1 MKVSEF
7 DYDLPEKLIAQR
19 PVEPRDASRLMTLDP
34 ATGAIAHRHF
44 RDLPDYLRPGDVL
57 VVNDTRVMPARL
69 FGQKETGGRVE
80 ILLLE
85 QDGDGIWRA
94 LVGGRKIGE
103 GLTVRLL
110 DHTGAPTDITAG
122 VVGAG
127 VESLRYLQ
135 FSEPVESW
143 VESLGYPPLPPYIH
157 ETLDDPER
165 YQTIYARETGS
176 SAAPTAGLHFTPDLL
191 FQLRDMGVLFE
202 TVTLNVGLDT
212 FKPVTADEVAG
223 HAIHSEWARL
233 TPETA
238 RRINEAFLAG
248 GRIVA
253 VGTTTARV
261 LETAALRSAGI
272 TGSLR
277 TISARD
283 AAGETSNMC
292 PWKPVAAFEGATDLF
307 IYPGYRF
314 RAVDMLIT
322 NFHLPRSSLLM
333 MVSAL
338 AGKDAIM
345 KAYRAA
351 VDDNYRFFSFGDAM
365 LILKREEDGR
375 DGLAAN
381 G

>member
-1 MKVSEF
+1 MKVSDF
-7 DYDLPEKLIAQR
+7 DYDLPERLIAQR
-19 PVEPRDASRLMTLDP
+19 PVEPRDAGRLLVLNP
-34 ATGAIAHRHF
+34 ATGALAHRTFH
-44 RDLPDYLRPGDVL
+44 DLPDYLRPGDVL

-69 FGQKETGGRVE
+69 YGQKATGGHVE

-85 QDGDGIWRA
+85 QTEDGDWRG
-94 LVGGRKIGE
+94 LVGGRKINE
-103 GLTVRLL
+103 GLTIHLL
-110 DHTGAPTDITAG
+110 DHAGERTTITAEVTG
-122 VVGAG
+122 MGA
-127 VESLRYLQ
+127 EALRSLR
-135 FSEPVESW
+135 FSEPVEAW
-143 VESLGYPPLPPYIH
+143 IEALGYPPLPPYIH
-157 ETLDDPER
+157 ETLDDGER

-176 SAAPTAGLHFTPDLL
+176 AAAPTAGLHFTPDLL
-191 FQLRDMGVLFE
+191 LRLREIGVLFE

-223 HAIHSEWARL
+223 HHIHSEWARL

-272 TGSLR
+272 TGSLSA
-277 TISARD
+277 ISARD
-283 AAGETSNMC
+283 AAGETADMC

-338 AGKDAIM
+338 AGREAILD
-345 KAYRAA
+345 AYRIA
-351 VDDNYRFFSFGDAM
+351 VDEGYRFFSFGDAM
-365 LILKREEDGR
+365 LILGRELG
-375 DGLAAN
+375 AN
-381 G
+381 RS

>member
-1 MKVSEF
+1 MKVSDF
-7 DYDLPEKLIAQR
+7 DYDLPERLIAQR
-19 PVEPRDASRLMTLDP
+19 PVEPRDASRLLVLDP
-34 ATGAIAHRHF
+34 ATKEIAHRDF
-44 RDLPDYLRPGDVL
+44 QDLHDYLRPGDVL
-57 VVNDTRVMPARL
+57 VANDTWVMPARIY
-69 FGQKETGGRVE
+69 GQKATGGRVE

-85 QDGDGIWRA
+85 RNEDGGWRA
-94 LVGGRKIGE
+94 LVGGRKIDE
-103 GLTVRLL
+103 GLTVHLL
-110 DHTGAPTDITAG
+110 DHTGTQTTITA
-122 VVGAG
+122 VVTGIG
-127 VESLRYLQ
+127 VEALRELR
-135 FSEPVESW
+135 FSKPVEEW
-143 VESLGYPPLPPYIH
+143 IETLGYPPLPPYIH

-165 YQTIYARETGS
+165 YQTIYARVTGS
-176 SAAPTAGLHFTPDLL
+176 AAAPTAGLHFTPDLL
-191 FQLRDMGVLFE
+191 LRLRDMGVLFE

-223 HAIHSEWARL
+223 HNIHSEWARL

-261 LETAALRSAGI
+261 LETAALRSVGL
-272 TGSLR
+272 TGNLK

-283 AAGETSNMC
+283 AAGETTGMC
-292 PWKPVAAFEGATDLF
+292 PWKPVIAFEGATDLF

-338 AGKDAIM
+338 AGRETVLD
-345 KAYRAA
+345 AYRAA
-351 VDDNYRFFSFGDAM
+351 VAEAYRFFSFGDAM
-365 LILKREEDGR
+365 LILERAQAR
-375 DGLAAN
+375 H
-381 G
+381 